1 MNVKYPY
8 FEITY
13 QFDDNWANSVQ
24 TFTKQDEALKELM
37 KNRSEGLSKK
47 LWTFGML
54 EEVGSNYRKL
64 LYHVKG

>member
-1 MNVKYPY
+1 MKVKYPY

-13 QFDDNWANSVQ
+13 QFGNNHLPIAK
-24 TFTKQDEALKELM
+24 TFAKQDEALEDLM
-37 KNRSEGLSKK
+37 KNRSEGLSRK

>member
-1 MNVKYPY
+1 MKVKYPY

-13 QFDDNWANSVQ
+13 QFGSNHLPISK
-24 TFTKQDEALKELM
+24 TFAKQDEALEDLM
-37 KNRSEGLSKK
+37 KNRSEGLSRK